1 MDDLYL
7 ATILMFAGNF
17 APRSTAFC
25 GGEIIA
31 ISQNTALFSL
41 LGTTYDGDGRVT
53 FGVPDLRGRAP
64 TGSNDMGYP
73 PGLTP
78 IARGER
84 FGRQTHT
91 LSVNEMPL
99 HNHAAAFT
107 PSGGGGG
114 GDDTMT
120 GTASVAVPAATA
132 NGDEQQPA
140 TDRVIAASSQPSERS
155 FQTGAADTTLKPFD
169 VPITVTGQTSGGGG
183 GGTVTVDDTE
193 GSKAFSVLNPVLGIN
208 FLIAIDGLYPSRN

>member
-1 MDDLYL
+1 MGL
-7 ATILMFAGNF
+7 
-17 APRSTAFC
+17 
-25 GGEIIA
+25 
-31 ISQNTALFSL
+31 
-41 LGTTYDGDGRVT
+41 
-53 FGVPDLRGRAP
+53 PDLRGRVP
-64 TGSNDMGYP
+64 VGSLDMGNP

-78 IARGER
+78 IARGQR
-84 FGRQTHT
+84 IGAQTHT
-91 LSVNEMPL
+91 LSVNEMPR
-99 HNHAAAFT
+99 HNHAAVFT

-140 TDRVIAASSQPSERS
+140 TDRVIAASSQGAEKS

-183 GGTVTVDDTE
+183 GGTVTLGDPGATQP
-193 GSKAFSVLNPVLGIN
+193 FPILNPVIGMN
-208 FLIAIDGLYPSRN
+208 YVIALTGLYPSRN

>member
-1 MDDLYL
+1 MGL
-7 ATILMFAGNF
+7 
-17 APRSTAFC
+17 
-25 GGEIIA
+25 
-31 ISQNTALFSL
+31 
-41 LGTTYDGDGRVT
+41 
-53 FGVPDLRGRAP
+53 PDLRGRVP
-64 TGSNDMGYP
+64 VGSLDMGNP

-78 IARGER
+78 IARGQR
-84 FGRQTHT
+84 IGAQTHT
-91 LSVNEMPL
+91 LSVNEMPR
-99 HNHAAAFT
+99 HNHAAVFT

-140 TDRVIAASSQPSERS
+140 TDRVIAASSQGAEKS

-183 GGTVTVDDTE
+183 GGTVTVDDTG